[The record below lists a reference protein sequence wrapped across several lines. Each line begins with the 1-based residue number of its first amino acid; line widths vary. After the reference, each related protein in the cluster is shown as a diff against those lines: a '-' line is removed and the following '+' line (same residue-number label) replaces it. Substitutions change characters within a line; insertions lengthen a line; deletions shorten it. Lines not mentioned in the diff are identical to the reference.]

1 MRGQL
6 LRRLLIVAAALAVVA
21 SVWFLPRA
29 VSSGASA
36 PPASIEL
43 RSEPAPTASWDPAAQ
58 PQAVDDRGDDADDGD
73 GARERNR
80 AERRTSRESVPDID
94 NTRPADDDGDDR
106 DGDDDGDDDDGD
118 DDLGD
123 DDD

>member
-6 LRRLLIVAAALAVVA
+6 LRRVLIVAAALGVVA
-21 SVWFLPRA
+21 SAWFLPRA
-29 VSSGASA
+29 VSSGAST

-43 RSEPAPTASWDPAAQ
+43 RSEPAPTASRDPAAQ

-94 NTRPADDDGDDR
+94 STRPADDDGDD
-106 DGDDDGDDDDGD
+106 DGGDDDGDDDDGD

>member
-6 LRRLLIVAAALAVVA
+6 LRRFLIVAAALGVVA
-21 SVWFLPRA
+21 SAWLLPRA
-29 VSSGASA
+29 VSSGASP
-36 PPASIEL
+36 PPAPIEL
-43 RSEPAPTASWDPAAQ
+43 RSEPTPIASPEAAARIR
-58 PQAVDDRGDDADDGD
+58 AVDDRRDDADDGD

-80 AERRTSRESVPDID
+80 AERRTSRDSVPDIGS
-94 NTRPADDDGDDR
+94 TRPADDDGDDR
-106 DGDDDGDDDDGD
+106 DGDDDGDDGDGD

>member
-6 LRRLLIVAAALAVVA
+6 LRRFLIVSAALGVVA
-21 SVWFLPRA
+21 SAWLLPRA

-43 RSEPAPTASWDPAAQ
+43 RSEPTPIASPEAAARIR
-58 PQAVDDRGDDADDGD
+58 AVDDRRDDADDGD

-80 AERRTSRESVPDID
+80 AERRTSRDSVPDID
-94 NTRPADDDGDDR
+94 STRPADDDGDDR
-106 DGDDDGDDDDGD
+106 DGDDGDDDDGD

>member
-6 LRRLLIVAAALAVVA
+6 LRRFLIVSAALGVVA
-21 SVWFLPRA
+21 SAWLLPRA
-29 VSSGASA
+29 VGSGASP

-43 RSEPAPTASWDPAAQ
+43 RSEPTPIASPEAAARIR
-58 PQAVDDRGDDADDGD
+58 AVDDRRDDADDGD

-80 AERRTSRESVPDID
+80 AERRTSRDSVPDVGS
-94 NTRPADDDGDDR
+94 TRPADDDGDDR
-106 DGDDDGDDDDGD
+106 DGDDGDDGDGD